1 MAETVSTKVVDYL
14 DEDPSIK
21 NQNYCLLSF
30 ISPDE
35 ILKNKESYYMKYFLK
50 SFSTDMETLFNGLLT
65 KYPDDKDM
73 LENIKSDHSYL
84 FNVDDLDQQ
93 YKFKKNINSEEVEK
107 EFHKDNNFQTTIS
120 GVKVRGVFDT
130 YEQAK
135 NRSEFLHKKDKNHN
149 IFIGTV
155 GCWCP
160 FSPNPDDLLDQEY
173 SETQLN
179 TLMKEYKKNQET
191 KDEVFEKR
199 KQNSIEKNK
208 IIEEESNMEE
218 ESNTEEDT
226 EQDTSNDITIE
237 NNDDDDI
244 QNRMENLDTVFN
256 KDDPWTQQKNL
267 FH

>member
-14 DEDPSIK
+14 DEDPTIK

-30 ISPDE
+30 ISPSDV
-35 ILKNKESYYMKYFLK
+35 LKNKEAYYLKYFLK
-50 SFSTDMETLFNGLLT
+50 NLSTDIDTLFNGLLT
-65 KYPDDKDM
+65 KYPDDKEM
-73 LENIKSDHSYL
+73 IENIKSDHNYL
-84 FNVDDLDQQ
+84 YDINDLDQQ
-93 YKFKKNINSEEVEK
+93 YKFKKELNSEEVEK

-160 FSPNPDDLLDQEY
+160 FSPNPDDLHDQEY

-179 TLMKEYKKNQET
+179 TLMKEYKKNQNDR
-191 KDEVFEKR
+191 DEIFEAR
-199 KQNSIEKNK
+199 KQNAITKSIITEENTSDLDETTELEKGIEKVFTETDAWSQKKETEMKK
-208 IIEEESNMEE
+208 I
-218 ESNTEEDT
+218 D
-226 EQDTSNDITIE
+226 
-237 NNDDDDI
+237 
-244 QNRMENLDTVFN
+244 
-256 KDDPWTQQKNL
+256 
-267 FH
+267 

>member
-35 ILKNKESYYMKYFLK
+35 ILKNKESYYIKYFLK

-65 KYPDDKDM
+65 KYPDDKEM
-73 LENIKSDHSYL
+73 IENIKSDHSYL
-84 FNVDDLDQQ
+84 FDVNALDEQ
-93 YKFKKNINSEEVEK
+93 YKFKKTLNSEEVEK

-160 FSPNPDDLLDQEY
+160 FSPNPDDLQDQEY

-179 TLMKEYKKNQET
+179 TLMKEYKKNQNER
-191 KDEVFEKR
+191 DEVFEKR
-199 KQNSIEKNK
+199 KQDAITNSIIKEEDETDDTTIELEKGIEK
-208 IIEEESNMEE
+208 VFTETDAWSQKKEEEMKKI
-218 ESNTEEDT
+218 D
-226 EQDTSNDITIE
+226 
-237 NNDDDDI
+237 
-244 QNRMENLDTVFN
+244 
-256 KDDPWTQQKNL
+256 
-267 FH
+267 

>member
-1 MAETVSTKVVDYL
+1 MSNLVSTKEIDYL
-14 DEDPSIK
+14 DEDKPIR
-21 NQNYCLLSF
+21 NQNFCLLSF
-30 ISPDE
+30 ITPQDV
-35 ILKNKESYYMKYFLK
+35 LKNKETYYIKYFLK
-50 SFSTDMETLFNGLLT
+50 KFSNDIESLFNGLLT
-65 KYPDDKDM
+65 KYPDEKKFIN
-73 LENIKSDHSYL
+73 NIKNDHEYL
-84 FNVDDLDQQ
+84 FNVEHLDEQ
-93 YKFKKNINSEEVEK
+93 YKYSKIVNSEVVEK
-107 EFHKDNNFQTTIS
+107 QFHEDNDFQTTIS
-120 GVKVRGVFDT
+120 GIKVRGVFDT
-130 YEQAK
+130 IQEAK
-135 NRSEFLHKKDKNHN
+135 NRSEFLKKIDKNHN
-149 IFIGTV
+149 IFIGQV

-160 FSPNPDDLLDQEY
+160 FSPNPEDLENQEY

-208 IIEEESNMEE
+208 IIEEESNMEQDIE
-218 ESNTEEDT
+218 QDT
-226 EQDTSNDITIE
+226 EKDTSNDITIE

>member
-1 MAETVSTKVVDYL
+1 MVETVSTKVVDYL

-21 NQNYCLLSF
+21 NQSFCLLSF

-50 SFSTDMETLFNGLLT
+50 SFSTDMETLFNGLLS
-65 KYPDDKDM
+65 KYPDDKD
-73 LENIKSDHSYL
+73 LIENIKSDHNYL
-84 FNVDDLDQQ
+84 FNLEDLDVQ
-93 YKFKKNINSEEVEK
+93 YKFKKTLNSEEVEK

-160 FSPNPDDLLDQEY
+160 FSPNADDLLDQEY

-179 TLMKEYKKNQET
+179 TLMKEYKKNQND
-191 KDEVFEKR
+191 KDEIFEKR
-199 KQNSIEKNK
+199 KQDAITNSIIKEEVELEDFELEDETTAKLEKG
-208 IIEEESNMEE
+208 IEKVF
-218 ESNTEEDT
+218 TDT
-226 EQDTSNDITIE
+226 DAWSKKKERENIE
-237 NNDDDDI
+237 KVD
-244 QNRMENLDTVFN
+244 
-256 KDDPWTQQKNL
+256 
-267 FH
+267 

>member
-179 TLMKEYKKNQET
+179 TLMKEYKKNQNER
-191 KDEVFEKR
+191 DEVFEKR
-199 KQNSIEKNK
+199 KQDAITNSIIK
-208 IIEEESNMEE
+208 
-218 ESNTEEDT
+218 EEDET
-226 EQDTSNDITIE
+226 TAELEEGIEKVFTDTDA
-237 NNDDDDI
+237 
-244 QNRMENLDTVFN
+244 
-256 KDDPWTQQKNL
+256 WTQKKNEETMQKVD
-267 FH
+267 

>member
-35 ILKNKESYYMKYFLK
+35 ILKNKESYYIKYFLK
-50 SFSTDMETLFNGLLT
+50 SFSNDMETLFNGLLT
-65 KYPDDKDM
+65 KYPDDKEM

-84 FNVDDLDQQ
+84 FDVNALDEQ
-93 YKFKKNINSEEVEK
+93 YKFKKTLNSEEVEK

-149 IFIGTV
+149 IFIGSV

-160 FSPNPDDLLDQEY
+160 FSPNPDDLQDQEY

-179 TLMKEYKKNQET
+179 TLMKEYKKNQNER
-191 KDEVFEKR
+191 DEVFEKR
-199 KQNSIEKNK
+199 KQDAITNSIIKEEDETDDTTIELEKGIEK
-208 IIEEESNMEE
+208 VFTETDAWSQKKEEEMKKI
-218 ESNTEEDT
+218 D
-226 EQDTSNDITIE
+226 
-237 NNDDDDI
+237 
-244 QNRMENLDTVFN
+244 
-256 KDDPWTQQKNL
+256 
-267 FH
+267 

>member
-1 MAETVSTKVVDYL
+1 MVETVSTKVVDYL
-14 DEDPSIK
+14 DEDPPIK
-21 NQNYCLLSF
+21 NQNFCLLSF

-50 SFSTDMETLFNGLLT
+50 SFSTDMETLFNGLLN
-65 KYPDDKDM
+65 KYPDDKEM
-73 LENIKSDHSYL
+73 LENIKLDHNYL
-84 FNVDDLDQQ
+84 FNIDDLDQQ
-93 YKFKKNINSEEVEK
+93 YKFKKTLNSEDVEK

-160 FSPNPDDLLDQEY
+160 FSPNPDELQDQEY

-179 TLMKEYKKNQET
+179 TLMKEYKKNQNER
-191 KDEVFEKR
+191 DEVFEKR
-199 KQNSIEKNK
+199 KQEAITNSIIKEENKTDDTTVELEKG
-208 IIEEESNMEE
+208 IEKVFTDTDAWTKKKEQENMEKV
-218 ESNTEEDT
+218 D
-226 EQDTSNDITIE
+226 
-237 NNDDDDI
+237 
-244 QNRMENLDTVFN
+244 
-256 KDDPWTQQKNL
+256 
-267 FH
+267 

>member
-1 MAETVSTKVVDYL
+1 MSKLVTTREVDYL
-14 DEDPSIK
+14 DEDKPIR
-21 NQNYCLLSF
+21 NQNFCLLSF
-30 ISPDE
+30 ITPQDVL
-35 ILKNKESYYMKYFLK
+35 INKESYYIKYFLK
-50 SFSTDMETLFNGLLT
+50 KFSNDIETLFNGLLS
-65 KYPDDKDM
+65 KYPDDKEFID
-73 LENIKSDHSYL
+73 NIKNDHEYL
-84 FNVDDLDQQ
+84 FNVEHLDEQ
-93 YKFKKNINSEEVEK
+93 YKYSKIVNSEIVEK
-107 EFHKDNNFQTTIS
+107 QFHEDNEFQTTIS
-120 GVKVRGVFDT
+120 GIKVRGVFDT
-130 YEQAK
+130 IQEAK
-135 NRSEFLHKKDKNHN
+135 NRSGFLKKIDKNHN
-149 IFIGTV
+149 IFIGQV

-160 FSPNPDDLLDQEY
+160 FSPNPEDLENQEY